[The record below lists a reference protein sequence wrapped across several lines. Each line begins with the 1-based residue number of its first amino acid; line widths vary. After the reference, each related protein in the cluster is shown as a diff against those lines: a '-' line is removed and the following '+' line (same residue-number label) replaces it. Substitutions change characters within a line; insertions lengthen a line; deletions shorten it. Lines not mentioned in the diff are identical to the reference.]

1 MSDITMREIAK
12 GVWLPT
18 AWPADDDA
26 SEHKRPEGHAAVC
39 GCIWCNPDDSW
50 GAPRGLSPRP
60 AGGEVEEEAAAAA
73 PPLTVGCHDCAARG
87 AECDPCH
94 AERVLVEGAD
104 GSRAAPAAP
113 PSPAKTN
120 WSEWKMVSNTEQ
132 PAELYKYTWFTSV
145 RGWRTAHVGEMLVIE
160 VRLFSDNIFRHM
172 IPRIKVRGL
181 IARTHPAA
189 HQYNVIVNSYGRH
202 PDLKF
207 KFLDSDNA
215 LEFQMDLC
223 KVLYG

>member
-1 MSDITMREIAK
+1 MPCFTGTPLGIPSKLPSLSALYIPSKMSDITMREIAK

-18 AWPADDDA
+18 AWPVAGACVWDEAHADGGPCDW
-26 SEHKRPEGHAAVC
+26 P
-39 GCIWCNPDDSW
+39 GCECEES
-50 GAPRGLSPRP
+50 APAHGLSPRP
-60 AGGEVEEEAAAAA
+60 AGGEVEEEAAAA
-73 PPLTVGCHDCAARG
+73 
-87 AECDPCH
+87 
-94 AERVLVEGAD
+94 
-104 GSRAAPAAP
+104 PAA
-113 PSPAKTN
+113 PAKTN

-132 PAELYKYTWFTSV
+132 PAELYKYAWFTSV
-145 RGWRTAHVGEMLVIE
+145 RGWRTTQVGKMLVIE

-189 HQYNVIVNSYGRH
+189 RQYNVIVNSYGRH

-215 LEFQMDLC
+215 IEFQMDLC
-223 KVLYG
+223 EILYG